1 MTTDSLDMLPV
12 EELRADF
19 RGTILR
25 PGDDGYVEVKQV
37 YNGMFNHR
45 TPQLIARCTGTADVI
60 AAVRW
65 ARENDVLLAVRAG
78 GHSVAGYSICD
89 GGLVVDLSP
98 MTGVQVYPDAKRV
111 RAQGGATWGDFD
123 RETQVYGL
131 ACTGGRVSTTG
142 IAGLTLG
149 SGSGWLERALGLTAD
164 SLVAADVVTADGSV
178 VRASEDENADL
189 FWGLR
194 GGTGNFG
201 IVTSFEYGLYEVGP
215 YLNAGLLLYSLD
227 DAERVLRQWRE
238 FMLTAPD
245 ELTTGVVFV
254 TMPEAPFVP
263 GELRKKLSLGIF
275 CCYAGDPDR
284 GEAVL
289 ASLRRIGPP
298 LADLVR
304 PTPYVDIQQS
314 IDALN
319 PPGRLNYW
327 RSENLSELPDEAI
340 DTLTH
345 YARNVTSPFSYVTLE
360 PKGGAIAR
368 VDADD
373 TALSVRDMAYAY
385 YALAVWEDPSDDD
398 RHIAW
403 VREFAQAMSP
413 YTMPGMLLNFVM
425 DEGEQR
431 IRSTYGQRQYDRLV
445 ALKDKY
451 DLTNIFR
458 HNQNIPPS
466 GRIEKS

>member
-1 MTTDSLDMLPV
+1 
-12 EELRADF
+12 
-19 RGTILR
+19 
-25 PGDDGYVEVKQV
+25 
-37 YNGMFNHR
+37 
-45 TPQLIARCTGTADVI
+45 
-60 AAVRW
+60 
-65 ARENDVLLAVRAG
+65 
-78 GHSVAGYSICD
+78 
-89 GGLVVDLSP
+89 
-98 MTGVQVYPDAKRV
+98 
-111 RAQGGATWGDFD
+111 
-123 RETQVYGL
+123 VYGL